1 MRAAERTAR
10 VKFLPIVL
18 EKKKV
23 YRRPITGFATVKKMQ
38 SRGLKR
44 LIRRAAISTPRRIMG
59 AESAITP
66 GKKVFNAQLA
76 ARFRKIPRATAMI
89 RKKSHPRKERPFGR
103 AKFSKWIIK
112 QRTINDSSWAARR
125 EKVEQAEKERIKM
138 SFRKMAKGR
147 GERY

>member
-1 MRAAERTAR
+1 MSAAESTAR
-10 VKFLPIVL
+10 VRFLPMVL

-23 YRRPITGFATVKKMQ
+23 YRRPTTGLATVKKIQ
-38 SRGLKR
+38 SKGLNR
-44 LIRRAAISTPRRIMG
+44 LIRSAAIRTPRRTMG

-66 GKKVFNAQLA
+66 GKKVFIAQFA
-76 ARFRKIPRATAMI
+76 ARFRKIARATAMI
-89 RKKSHPRKERPFGR
+89 LKKSHPKKERPFGSK
-103 AKFSKWIIK
+103 KFSKWMIK
-112 QRTINDSSWAARR
+112 QRTINDTSWAARR